1 MDLAAARRAIVERI
15 ERKRRAYQSTLYTDM
30 GVLLSRWQ
38 LIRLLLRA
46 LVSPRPAYQLTFKGG
61 QPRPHP
67 AAQIVLADLKRF
79 SRFTRGG
86 LVVSPVSRMADP
98 YATAYREGMRD
109 MYIRILMMT
118 GLDGGE
124 IEDEPNAS
132 QAHDFEDPSG
142 PG

>member
-1 MDLAAARRAIVERI
+1 MDLGEAKRELIERL
-15 ERKRRAYQSTLYTDM
+15 ERKRQAYRATMFTDM

-38 LIRLLLRA
+38 LIRLCLRA
-46 LVSPRPAYQLTFKGG
+46 LVSPRPAYQLTFKGAHKV
-61 QPRPHP
+61 PHP

-86 LVVSPVSRMADP
+86 LVISPVTRTADP

-118 GLDGGE
+118 GLDGGD
-124 IEDEPNAS
+124 IED
-132 QAHDFEDPSG
+132 DP
-142 PG
+142 P

>member
-1 MDLAAARRAIVERI
+1 MDLGHAKRELIARL
-15 ERKRRAYQSTLYTDM
+15 ERKRQAYQSTIYTDM
-30 GVLLSRWQ
+30 GVLLSRWA
-38 LIRLLLRA
+38 LIKLCLRA

-61 QPRPHP
+61 QSRPHP
-67 AAQIVLADLKRF
+67 AAQVVLADLKRF

-86 LVVSPVSRMADP
+86 LVTSPVSRMTDP

-124 IEDEPNAS
+124 IED
-132 QAHDFEDPSG
+132 DP
-142 PG
+142 P